1 MADGSRDYFDRK
13 LRIYGELVGM
23 KFDLGNAVEVLTAT
37 PAALKV
43 MLGGLSDVWTASAGT
58 EDDWQA
64 FDVIGHLIHAE
75 ETDWIPRAK
84 IILEHGID
92 GVFKPFDRFA
102 QFERSKGKTFGE
114 LLDEFAEVR
123 QASLSTLSS
132 WNRTDE
138 QLEQKGSH
146 PELGDVTL
154 GQLLATWVVHDLTHI
169 RQIATAMAKKYA
181 VEVGPWRQYLSILS

>member
-1 MADGSRDYFDRK
+1 MADGSRDYFDRG
-13 LRIYGELVGM
+13 LRSKRVCM
-23 KFDLGNAVEVLTAT
+23 KFELKEAIEVLEST

-43 MLGGLSDVWTASAGT
+43 LLGGLSDEWTASTGT

-84 IILEHGID
+84 IILEHGVD
-92 GVFKPFDRFA
+92 GVFEPFDRFA

-114 LLDEFAEVR
+114 LLDEFVEAR

-132 WNRTDE
+132 WNLTDE
-138 QLEQKGSH
+138 QLELNGNH

-169 RQIATAMAKKYA
+169 RQIATAMTRKYV
-181 VEVGPWRQYLSILS
+181 VEVGPWKQYLSILS